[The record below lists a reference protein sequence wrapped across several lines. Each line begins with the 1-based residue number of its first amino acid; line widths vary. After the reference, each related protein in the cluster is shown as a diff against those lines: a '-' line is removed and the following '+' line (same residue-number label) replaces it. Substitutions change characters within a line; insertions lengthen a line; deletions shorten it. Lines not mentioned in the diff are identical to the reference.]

1 MRSRLYLRSILTAAT
16 FLLAAFSSQAQVAR
30 PSFDRPRT
38 YDVQHYVLRVKPD
51 GASRSVA
58 GDSTVTLKPITDGL
72 RSVELDAVG
81 LVFKSVTDDA
91 GERKFQ
97 YRVAREKIIV
107 ALNRPYAASETISI
121 RFKYTAKPVKGI
133 YFRSAEKGHS
143 AQIFTQGEAEEARHW
158 FPSFDFP
165 SDKAT
170 SEEFVTAKDKETV
183 IGNGELIGKVPNNDG
198 TTTWHYRTDF
208 QHPTYLI
215 SFIIGEYV
223 RVDDKYRS
231 TPLGFYVY
239 PGREETARK
248 AFGDTG
254 KIMSVFEDLTGQ
266 RFPFN
271 KYDQTVVAK
280 FQLGGM
286 ENITATTLQD
296 EYVFMAD
303 LDFGNGIVVDLVSHE
318 LSHSWFGNLVTCKN
332 WAELWLN
339 EGFATYMEAAYR
351 EKAFGRESYI
361 SKVRL
366 DAGTYLVDEAISR
379 RQHGLYNR
387 LAGNVDLL
395 FKNPSVTY
403 NKGGAVIHMLR
414 EQVGSEAFWKG
425 VRIYLDRHEFASV
438 ETTDLKKAMEESSGQ
453 DLTWFFDQ
461 WVYGVGSP
469 KLSITPTY
477 SARKKVLTI
486 TLAQV
491 QKINP
496 LNPKPF
502 RMPMNIAVTS
512 GEETR
517 SVAVDLKNRTETISI
532 PMSSK
537 PTEIVIDPEDKVIV
551 KNVKLLSV
559 KVIP

>member
-30 PSFDRPRT
+30 SSFDRPRT

-51 GASRSVA
+51 GASRSVT
-58 GDSTVTLKPITDGL
+58 GDTTVTLKPLSDGL
-72 RSVELDAVG
+72 RSIELDAVG

-91 GERKFQ
+91 GDKKLQ
-97 YRVAREKIIV
+97 YRVARDKIII
-107 ALNRPYAASETISI
+107 ALDRPYSASETVSI

-133 YFRSAEKGHS
+133 YFRSGEKGHS

-170 SEEFVTAKDKETV
+170 SEEFITAKDKETV

-223 RVDDKYRS
+223 RIDDKYRS

-332 WAELWLN
+332 WVELWLN

-351 EKAFGRESYI
+351 EQAFGRESYI

-366 DAGTYLVDEAISR
+366 DAGTYLVDEAINR

-395 FKNPSVTY
+395 FKNPSITY

-414 EQVGSEAFWKG
+414 EQVGTEAFWKG
-425 VRIYLDRHEFASV
+425 VRIYLDRHKFASV

-477 SARKKVLTI
+477 SARKKVLTL

-496 LNPKPF
+496 LNPRPF

-532 PMSSK
+532 PMASK

-551 KNVKLLSV
+551 KNVKMLSI